1 MHTTAHGHAGSCA
14 AARIDRAMAIGVAL
28 NLAFVAVELVAGFAA
43 DSLALLADAG
53 HNAGDVVGLL
63 LAWGAGVIARRP
75 PTARFT
81 WGFRRTTIFAALANA
96 SLLLAACGAIGWEAV
111 RRLLA
116 PEPVA
121 GPTVIAVAAVGTVV
135 NAVTAVMLHRG
146 GGCDLNVRGAF
157 LHMVADAA
165 VSVGVVVAGL
175 AILATGWLWLD
186 PAASLAV
193 TAVIAVGAWSL
204 LRESLELALDAT
216 PRAIDPA
223 RILDELGSVDGVTDV
238 HDLHVWSPGTS
249 DVSATVHL
257 VVPDLAAH
265 DRVLAEAGR
274 ILAEQFGIGHTTV
287 QLERA
292 EPCRSSRVD
301 RTMATGY
308 NSGDRKE

>member
-1 MHTTAHGHAGSCA
+1 MHTSAHVHAGSCA

-28 NLAFVAVELVAGFAA
+28 NLAFVVVEFVAGFAA

-75 PTARFT
+75 PTVRFT

-116 PEPVA
+116 PEQVA
-121 GPTVIAVAAVGTVV
+121 GPTVIAVAAVGIVV
-135 NAVTAVMLHRG
+135 NAATAVMLHRG

-186 PAASLAV
+186 PVASLV
-193 TAVIAVGAWSL
+193 ITAVIAVGAWSL

-223 RILDELGSVDGVTDV
+223 RILDELGEVDGVTDV

-265 DRVLAEAGR
+265 ERVLAEASR
-274 ILAEQFGIGHTTV
+274 ILVKRFGIGHVTV

-292 EPCRSSRVD
+292 PLCRSSH
-301 RTMATGY
+301 
-308 NSGDRKE
+308 GDRL

>member
-1 MHTTAHGHAGSCA
+1 MHTTAYRHAGSCA
-14 AARIDRAMAIGVAL
+14 AARIDRAMAIGVAI
-28 NLAFVAVELVAGFAA
+28 NLAFVVIELAAGFAA
-43 DSLALLADAG
+43 DSLALVADAG

-63 LAWGAGVIARRP
+63 LAWAAGVIARRP

-111 RRLLA
+111 RRLFA

-121 GPTVIAVAAVGTVV
+121 GPTVIAVAAIGTVV
-135 NAVTAVMLHRG
+135 NAATAVMLHRG

-186 PAASLAV
+186 PAASLAI
-193 TAVIAVGAWSL
+193 TAAIAVGGWSL

-223 RILDELGSVDGVTDV
+223 RILAELGGLAGVTDV

-257 VVPDLAAH
+257 VVPDLASH
-265 DRVLAEAGR
+265 ERVLAEASR
-274 ILAEQFGIGHTTV
+274 ILGERFGIGHTTV
-287 QLERA
+287 QLERVFS
-292 EPCRSSRVD
+292 CRSSL
-301 RTMATGY
+301 
-308 NSGDRKE
+308 GDRL

>member
-1 MHTTAHGHAGSCA
+1 
-14 AARIDRAMAIGVAL
+14 MAIGVAI
-28 NLAFVAVELVAGFAA
+28 NLAFVMIELGAGFAA
-43 DSLALLADAG
+43 DSLALVADAG

-111 RRLLA
+111 RRLFA

-121 GPTVIAVAAVGTVV
+121 GPMVIAVAAIGTVV
-135 NAVTAVMLHRG
+135 NAATAVMLHRG

-175 AILATGWLWLD
+175 AMLATGWLWLD
-186 PAASLAV
+186 PAASLAI
-193 TAVIAVGAWSL
+193 TAAIAVGAWSL

-216 PRAIDPA
+216 PRAIDSG
-223 RILDELGSVDGVTDV
+223 RILAELRGLEGVADV

-265 DRVLAEAGR
+265 DRVLAEASR
-274 ILAEQFGIGHTTV
+274 ILGERFGIGHTTV
-287 QLERA
+287 QLERVF
-292 EPCRSSRVD
+292 PCRSSR
-301 RTMATGY
+301 
-308 NSGDRKE
+308 GDRL

>member
-1 MHTTAHGHAGSCA
+1 MHTTAHRHAGPCA
-14 AARIDRAMAIGVAL
+14 AARIDRAMAIGVAI
-28 NLAFVAVELVAGFAA
+28 NLAFVGIELAAGFAA
-43 DSLALLADAG
+43 DSLALVADAG

-63 LAWGAGVIARRP
+63 LAWAAGVIARRP

-111 RRLLA
+111 RRLFA

-121 GPTVIAVAAVGTVV
+121 GPTVIAVAAIGTVV
-135 NAVTAVMLHRG
+135 NAATAVMLHRG

-186 PAASLAV
+186 PAASLAI
-193 TAVIAVGAWSL
+193 TAAIAVGGWSL

-223 RILDELGSVDGVTDV
+223 RILAELGGLAGVTDV

-257 VVPDLAAH
+257 VVPDLASH
-265 DRVLAEAGR
+265 ERVLAEASR
-274 ILAEQFGIGHTTV
+274 ILGERFGIGHTTV
-287 QLERA
+287 QLERVFS
-292 EPCRSSRVD
+292 CRSSL
-301 RTMATGY
+301 
-308 NSGDRKE
+308 GDRL

>member
-1 MHTTAHGHAGSCA
+1 
-14 AARIDRAMAIGVAL
+14 MAIGVVL
-28 NLAFVAVELVAGFAA
+28 NLAFVVVELLAGFAA
-43 DSLALLADAG
+43 DSLALVADAG

-75 PTARFT
+75 ATARFT

-116 PEPVA
+116 PEPVV
-121 GPTVIAVAAVGTVV
+121 GPTVIAVAAIGTVV
-135 NAVTAVMLHRG
+135 NAATAVMLHRG

-165 VSVGVVVAGL
+165 VSVGVVLAGL

-186 PAASLAV
+186 PAASLAI

-216 PRAIDPA
+216 PRAIDST
-223 RILDELGSVDGVTDV
+223 RILSELRAINGVSGV

-257 VVPDLAAH
+257 VVPDLATH
-265 DRVLAEAGR
+265 DRVREEAGR
-274 ILAEQFGIGHTTV
+274 ILGDRYGIGHTTV
-287 QLERA
+287 QLERG
-292 EPCRSSRVD
+292 EHCRSDHGGRL
-301 RTMATGY
+301 
-308 NSGDRKE
+308 

>member
-1 MHTTAHGHAGSCA
+1 MHTTPHRHAGSCA
-14 AARIDRAMAIGVAL
+14 AARIDRAMAIGVAI
-28 NLAFVAVELVAGFAA
+28 NLAFVVIELVAGFAA
-43 DSLALLADAG
+43 DSLALVADAG

-111 RRLLA
+111 RRLFA

-121 GPTVIAVAAVGTVV
+121 GPTVIAVAAIGTVV
-135 NAVTAVMLHRG
+135 NAATAVMLHRG

-186 PAASLAV
+186 PAASLAI
-193 TAVIAVGAWSL
+193 TAAIAVGAWSL

-216 PRAIDPA
+216 PRAIDPE
-223 RILDELGSVDGVTDV
+223 RILAELGGLEGVTDV

-257 VVPDLAAH
+257 VVPDLAVH
-265 DRVLAEAGR
+265 DRVLAEASR
-274 ILAEQFGIGHTTV
+274 ILVERFGIGHTTV
-287 QLERA
+287 QLEQGA
-292 EPCRSSRVD
+292 PCRSSH
-301 RTMATGY
+301 
-308 NSGDRKE
+308 GDRL

>member
-1 MHTTAHGHAGSCA
+1 MHFDAHAHHGSCA
-14 AARIDRAMAIGVAL
+14 ESRIDRAMAIGVVL
-28 NLAFVAVELVAGFAA
+28 NLAFVVVEVVAGFAS

-75 PTARFT
+75 PTSRFT

-96 SLLLAACGAIGWEAV
+96 SLLLAACGAIAWEAV
-111 RRLLA
+111 RRLLV

-121 GPTVIAVAAVGTVV
+121 GPTVIAVAAVGTLV
-135 NAVTAVMLHRG
+135 NAATAVMLHRG

-175 AILATGWLWLD
+175 AIAATGWLWLD
-186 PAASLAV
+186 PAASLAIA
-193 TAVIAVGAWSL
+193 AVIAAGAWGL
-204 LRESLELALDAT
+204 TRESLELALDAT
-216 PRAIDPA
+216 PRSIDPE
-223 RILDELGSVDGVTDV
+223 RILADLLAVEGVTDV

-265 DRVLAEAGR
+265 DRVLEQAGH
-274 ILAEQFGIGHTTV
+274 ILGERFGIGHTTV
-287 QLERA
+287 QIERGT
-292 EPCRSSRVD
+292 PCRSPGGGRL
-301 RTMATGY
+301 
-308 NSGDRKE
+308 